1 VGICGAGCGSAAQP
15 VTAPKRHPAIQ
26 SSPGA
31 DLLVGTADEVP
42 PHDQRFVE
50 GRAAEQEQPGRA

>member
-1 VGICGAGCGSAAQP
+1 

-50 GRAAEQEQPGRA
+50 GRAAEQEQLGRA